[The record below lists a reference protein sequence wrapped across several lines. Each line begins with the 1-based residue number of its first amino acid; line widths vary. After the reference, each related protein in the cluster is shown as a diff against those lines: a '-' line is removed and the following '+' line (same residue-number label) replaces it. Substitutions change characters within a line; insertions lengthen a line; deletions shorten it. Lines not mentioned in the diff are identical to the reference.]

1 MNFTLTLKRVSFL
14 WRFLSENVSPP
25 TLPLKTAAWSLDA
38 ESVCGETASWE
49 IEMILL

>member
-1 MNFTLTLKRVSFL
+1 MNFTLTLNGYPPSGDSY
-14 WRFLSENVSPP
+14 SENVTPP